1 MLGRRVFPGRTVA
14 ALVGGVCA
22 FRALACSAAPLP
34 ATVTQ
39 AETSLF
45 VAAYRAILSHY
56 IEPLT
61 AGALAIAGLQQ
72 AIAPDPSLSVTRD
85 NNLLVLRQRDKELFE
100 TAAPATDDSQG
111 WGWATAAVLDCAK
124 VYSPAIAA
132 KSQEAL
138 DQAVIDGSLGLL
150 DRFSRYAPPEVA
162 TQRRDT
168 RDGYGGIGVTLDS
181 EGASVRIAMVLP
193 DSPAAAAGLSGGDR
207 ITAVDGVAAM
217 AMPAEGIAARLRGPV
232 GSDVKLTVLR
242 DSRAYP
248 VTVTLRRSRIVLKTV
263 TMTHD
268 DRVAV
273 IRITSF
279 NARTAD
285 NLEERI
291 AEAHR
296 QLGAALRGLVLDLR
310 GNPGGLV
317 DQSVLV
323 ASLFI
328 DTGRVVSTTGRVP
341 ESNQVFDVTR
351 DRPVEALPLV
361 VLVNG
366 GSASASEIVAS
377 ALQDDH
383 RAVIVGSSSYGK
395 GTVQDV
401 IHLPNQ
407 GELTVTWARLIPPGG
422 YVLHHHGV
430 VPVICT
436 ANIAAAQDARP
447 AAGLPRASL
456 DERGW
461 EALRAQCPASRIA
474 RTVDLEVARQLLM
487 DPARY
492 AQALADEPGKPIQAA
507 SNALLR

>member
-1 MLGRRVFPGRTVA
+1 MLGGRVFPGRAVA

-22 FRALACSAAPLP
+22 IGALACSAAP
-34 ATVTQ
+34 AAAAGSQ
-39 AETSLF
+39 AGLF

-61 AGALAIAGLQQ
+61 ADALATTGLQQ
-72 AIAPDPSLSVTRD
+72 AIAPDVSLWVTRQ
-85 NNLLVLRQRDKELFE
+85 NNLLLLRQRGKVLFE
-100 TAAPATDDSQG
+100 TPAPATDDSEG
-111 WGWATAAVLDCAK
+111 WGWVTAEVLDCAK
-124 VYSPAIAA
+124 LHSPVIAA
-132 KSQEAL
+132 TPQEAL
-138 DQAVIDGSLGLL
+138 DQAVIDGSLRLL
-150 DRFSRYAPPEVA
+150 DRFSRYAPPDIA
-162 TQRRDT
+162 TRRRDN

-181 EGASVRIAMVLP
+181 EGAAVRIAMVLP

-207 ITAVDGVAAM
+207 ITAVDGVAAVT
-217 AMPAEGIAARLRGPV
+217 MPAEGIAARLRGPI

-248 VTVTLRRSRIVLKTV
+248 MTITLRRSRIVLKTV
-263 TMTHD
+263 TMAYD

-273 IRITSF
+273 LRVTSF

-285 NLEERI
+285 NLAERI
-291 AEAHR
+291 AQAHR
-296 QLGAALRGLVLDLR
+296 ELGPVLRGLVLDLR

-323 ASLFI
+323 ASLFLGQ
-328 DTGRVVSTTGRVP
+328 GRVVSTTGRVP
-341 ESNQVFDVTR
+341 ESNQVFDVAR

-407 GELTVTWARLIPPGG
+407 GELTVTWARLIAPGG

-436 ANIAAAQDARP
+436 ANIATAQDARP
-447 AAGLPRASL
+447 VASLPRASL
-456 DERGW
+456 DERHW
-461 EALRAQCPASRIA
+461 EALRAQCPASRID
-474 RTVDLEVARQLLM
+474 RTVDLEVARQLLT

-492 AQALADEPGKPIQAA
+492 GQALADEPGKPIEAA
-507 SNALLR
+507 SNALR